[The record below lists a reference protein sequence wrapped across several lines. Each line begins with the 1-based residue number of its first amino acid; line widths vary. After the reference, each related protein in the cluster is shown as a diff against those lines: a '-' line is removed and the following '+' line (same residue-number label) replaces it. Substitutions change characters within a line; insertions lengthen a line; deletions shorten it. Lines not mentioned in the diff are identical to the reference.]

1 MIKRFTDKNMKSSNL
16 KSLDLRKKFFDYFI
30 KNGHE
35 KVASSSLIP
44 AQDPTILFT
53 NAGMN
58 QFKDVF
64 LGTEKR
70 SYKRAVS
77 IQKCVRAGGKHNDL
91 ENVGFTQRHLTFFE
105 MMGNFS
111 FGDYFKKE
119 AIKFAWDFL
128 TKEIGLDPKELYVSV
143 HITDQESYDIW
154 HKDMGI
160 PKEKIFKLGE
170 SNFWQMGDVGP
181 CGPCTEIFVD
191 RGSSFGCGKK
201 ECDLVC
207 GCDRFLEVW
216 NNVFMQFNRQADG
229 KDIPLKQTGVD
240 TGMGLERLTL
250 IVQNKDSVFTT
261 DLFDAVFAK
270 IEQLTGHKYATS
282 NADIQAAFN
291 VIGDHVRSSTFLIA
305 DGCAPSN
312 EGRGYVLR
320 KIIRRAALFAQRL
333 VNENKGMDPK
343 SKFGM
348 TDAKASV
355 IFPQVSLALID
366 DMKSVYPELELHK
379 ERIASVLQSE
389 IERFADNL
397 VRGKKILQDYIAKHD
412 KEKTVDGEHAF
423 MLYDTYGFPL
433 EVTKLIA
440 LEHKYSVDEIGF
452 EKRMEEQRARSGK
465 KMKEAAPIA
474 GSALDGVSSVF
485 TGYESL
491 QETSK
496 VQAILIDDAQTSSVD
511 VGTTCWFAPEKTPF
525 YVACGGQVND
535 QGAVEVAG
543 KQTQILDL
551 KKIGDAILIKIVAP
565 AKLKVGDS
573 VVMLVDQFSR
583 LQTMKNHTATHLLQ
597 AALQQIFGKSVKQA
611 GSIVTPDYL
620 RFDYTYH
627 KPLTPEEIKAI
638 ENLVNQK
645 IWDNIPVVIKNT
657 TFKQAVSEGVIAF
670 FGDKYNPESVRAIV
684 VGDFSAELCGGTHV
698 RATGDIGMFKIT
710 EEISLAA
717 GQRRMVA
724 ITGFK
729 AVQQFQ
735 QDFSIVKKLCQD
747 FKIKPE
753 AVLQAVDGLQTKIKD
768 LQKDLKSAKQILLKS
783 QMPELLSRIEKI
795 GSIPFSYFL
804 FAAQDYSL
812 DDIRDFV
819 QQVQKQNPGFYILF
833 QHDGSKTNFIAS
845 VDKTFADKVALSEL
859 KVWLQQNYGLAGG
872 GSNVMIQGSGAAVD
886 VKKIEQG
893 IKTWLQSKV
902 S

>member
-1 MIKRFTDKNMKSSNL
+1 MKSSNL
-16 KSLDLRKKFFDYFI
+16 KSLDLRKKFFDFFV
-30 KNGHE
+30 KHGHE

-111 FGDYFKKE
+111 FGDYFKKD

-143 HITDQESYDIW
+143 HLTDQESYDIW
-154 HKDMGI
+154 NKEMGI

-181 CGPCTEIFVD
+181 CGPCSEIFVD
-191 RGSSFGCGKK
+191 RGPNYGCGKK
-201 ECDLVC
+201 ECDLAC

-229 KDIPLKQTGVD
+229 QDIPLKQTGVD

-270 IEQLTGHKYATS
+270 IEQLTGHKYASS

-312 EGRGYVLR
+312 DGRGYVLR
-320 KIIRRAALFAQRL
+320 KIIRRAALFAQKISDK
-333 VNENKGMDPK
+333 N
-343 SKFGM
+343 
-348 TDAKASV
+348 
-355 IFPQVSLALID
+355 IFPQISLALIE

-397 VRGKKILQDYIAKHD
+397 VRGKRILQDYIAKQG

-440 LEHKYSVDEIGF
+440 LEHKFSVDEIGF
-452 EKRMEEQRARSGK
+452 EQRMEEQRARSGK

-474 GSALDGVSSVF
+474 GSALDGVTSFF

-491 QETSK
+491 QETSNVQVLLVDDAK
-496 VQAILIDDAQTSSVD
+496 TLSVQA
-511 VGTTCWFAPEKTPF
+511 GTTCWFAPEKTPF

-535 QGAVEVAG
+535 QGTVEFAG
-543 KQTQILDL
+543 QQTQILDL
-551 KKIGDAILIKIVAP
+551 KKNGDAILIKIVASAP
-565 AKLKVGDS
+565 LKVGDS
-573 VVMLVDQFSR
+573 VVMRVDQFSR

-627 KPLTPEEIKAI
+627 KPLTAEEIKAI

-645 IWDNIPVVIKNT
+645 IWDNLPVVIKNT
-657 TFKQAVSEGVIAF
+657 TFKQAVSDGVIAF
-670 FGDKYNPESVRAIV
+670 FGDKYNPENVRAII

-698 RATGDIGMFKIT
+698 RATGDIGLFKIT

-735 QDFSIVKKLCQD
+735 QDFSIVKKMCQD

-753 AVLQAVDGLQTKIKD
+753 AVLENVDGLHNKIKD
-768 LQKDLKSAKQILLKS
+768 LQKELKSAKQMLLKS
-783 QMPELLSRIEKI
+783 QTPELLARIEKI
-795 GSIPFSYFL
+795 GAVPFAHLL
-804 FAAQDYSL
+804 FAAEDYSL
-812 DDIRDFV
+812 DDIREFV
-819 QQVQKQNPGFYILF
+819 GMVQKQHPGFYVML
-833 QHDGSKTNFIAS
+833 QADGSKINFIAS
-845 VDKTFADKVALSEL
+845 VDKTLVDKVSLPEL
-859 KVWLQQNYGLAGG
+859 KIWLQQNHGLTGG
-872 GSNVMIQGSGAAVD
+872 GSNMMIQGSGAAVD
-886 VKKIEQG
+886 VNKIIQG
-893 IKTWLQSKV
+893 IKTWLQEKKS
-902 S
+902 

>member
-1 MIKRFTDKNMKSSNL
+1 MKSSNL
-16 KSLDLRKKFFDYFI
+16 KSLDLRKKFFDFFV
-30 KNGHE
+30 KHGHE

-111 FGDYFKKE
+111 FGDYFKKD

-128 TKEIGLDPKELYVSV
+128 TKEIGLDSEKLFVSV
-143 HITDQESYDIW
+143 HLTDQESYDIW

-191 RGSSFGCGKK
+191 RGPSYGCGNK
-201 ECDLVC
+201 ECDLAC
-207 GCDRFLEVW
+207 GCDRFMEVW

-229 KDIPLKQTGVD
+229 QDIPLKQTGVD

-270 IEQLTGHKYATS
+270 IEQLTGHKYASS

-312 EGRGYVLR
+312 DGRGYVLR
-320 KIIRRAALFAQRL
+320 KIIRRAALFAQKLTALAVIPDSDLGSR
-333 VNENKGMDPK
+333 PK
-343 SKFGM
+343 KNLN
-348 TDAKASV
+348 
-355 IFPQVSLALID
+355 IFPQVSLALIE

-397 VRGKKILQDYIAKHD
+397 IRGKRILQDYIAQAG

-440 LEHKYSVDEIGF
+440 LEHKFSVDESGF

-474 GSALDGVSSVF
+474 GSALDGISSTF

-491 QETSK
+491 QETSNIQ
-496 VQAILIDDAQTSSVD
+496 VLLVDDAKITSVD
-511 VGTTCWFAPEKTPF
+511 TGTTCWFAPEKTPF

-535 QGAVEVAG
+535 QGTVEFAG
-543 KQTQILDL
+543 QQTQILDL
-551 KKIGDAILIKIVAP
+551 KKNGDAILIKIVAP
-565 AKLKVGDS
+565 APLKVGES
-573 VVMLVDQFSR
+573 VVMRVDQFSR

-638 ENLVNQK
+638 ENLINQR

-657 TFKQAVSEGVIAF
+657 TFKQAVSDGVIAF
-670 FGDKYNPESVRAIV
+670 FGDKYNPENVRAII

-735 QDFSIVKKLCQD
+735 QDFSIVKKMCQD
-747 FKIKPE
+747 FKIKSE
-753 AVLQAVDGLQTKIKD
+753 TVLENVDSLHNKIKD
-768 LQKDLKSAKQILLKS
+768 LQKELKSAKQMLLKS
-783 QMPELLSRIEKI
+783 QTPELLARIEKI
-795 GSIPFSYFL
+795 GAVSFAHLS
-804 FAAQDYSL
+804 FAAQDYAL
-812 DDIRDFV
+812 EDIREFM
-819 QQVQKQNPGFYILF
+819 QTIQKQNPGLYLAL
-833 QHDGSKTNFIAS
+833 QVDQSKINFMVS
-845 VDKTFADKVALSEL
+845 LDKGLADKIALSEL
-859 KVWLQQNYGLAGG
+859 KTFLQQNYGLTGG
-872 GSNVMIQGSGAAVD
+872 GSNVMIQGSGAAID
-886 VKKIEQG
+886 SKQIYQG
-893 IKTWLQSKV
+893 IKTWLQSKNL
-902 S
+902 

>member
-1 MIKRFTDKNMKSSNL
+1 MKLSHL
-16 KSLDLRKKFFDYFI
+16 KSVDLRKKFFDYFV
-30 KNGHE
+30 KHGHE

-111 FGDYFKKE
+111 FGDYFKKD

-128 TKEIGLDPKELYVSV
+128 TKEVGLDSEKLFVSV
-143 HITDQESYDIW
+143 HLTDQESYDIW

-191 RGSSFGCGKK
+191 RGSQYGCGKK
-201 ECDLVC
+201 ECDLAC
-207 GCDRFLEVW
+207 GCDRFMEVW

-229 KDIPLKQTGVD
+229 QDIPLKQTGVD
-240 TGMGLERLTL
+240 TGMGLERLTV
-250 IVQNKDSVFTT
+250 IVQNKDSVFAT

-282 NADIQAAFN
+282 SADIQAAFN

-312 EGRGYVLR
+312 DGRGYVLR
-320 KIIRRAALFAQRL
+320 KIIRRAALFAQKIS
-333 VNENKGMDPK
+333 NKN
-343 SKFGM
+343 
-348 TDAKASV
+348 
-355 IFPQVSLALID
+355 IFPQVSLALIE
-366 DMKSVYPELELHK
+366 DMKSIYPELYLHK
-379 ERIASVLQSE
+379 DRIVSVLESE

-397 VRGKKILQDYIAKHD
+397 VRGKKILQEYIVQKG

-440 LEHKYSVDEIGF
+440 LEHNFSVDESGF
-452 EKRMEEQRARSGK
+452 ETRMEEQRARSGK
-465 KMKEAAPIA
+465 KMKEAAPVA
-474 GSALDGVSSVF
+474 GSALEGISSTF

-496 VQAILIDDAQTSSVD
+496 VLALLVDDVKTSTVD
-511 VGTTCWFAPEKTPF
+511 VGTTCWFASEKTPL

-535 QGAVEVAG
+535 QGTIEISG

-565 AKLKVGDS
+565 AQIKVGDS
-573 VVMLVDQFSR
+573 VIMQVDQFSR

-627 KPLTPEEIKAI
+627 KPMTPEEIKAI

-657 TFKQAVSEGVIAF
+657 TFKQAVSDGVIAF
-670 FGDKYNPESVRAIV
+670 FGDKYNPENVRAIV

-729 AVQQFQ
+729 AVQEFQ

-747 FKIKPE
+747 LKIKPE
-753 AVLQAVDGLQTKIKD
+753 TIFETVDGLHNKIKD
-768 LQKDLKSAKQILLKS
+768 LQKLLKS
-783 QMPELLSRIEKI
+783 TKQTILKQQMPEFLSRIEKV
-795 GSIPFSYFL
+795 GSVSASYFL
-804 FAAQDYSL
+804 FPAQDYAF
-812 DDIRDFV
+812 DDIKEFL
-819 QQVQKQNPGFYILF
+819 QTIQKQNPGLYLALQVDQAKI
-833 QHDGSKTNFIAS
+833 NFIVS
-845 VDKTFADKVALSEL
+845 LDKSLADKVALSDL
-859 KVWLQQNYGLAGG
+859 KTLLQQNYGLTGG
-872 GSNVMIQGSGAAVD
+872 GSNVMIQGSGAAAVD
-886 VKKIEQG
+886 AKQVYQG
-893 IKTWLQSKV
+893 IKTWLQSKNL
-902 S
+902 

>member
-1 MIKRFTDKNMKSSNL
+1 MKLSNL
-16 KSLDLRKKFFDYFI
+16 KSLDLRKKFFDFFM
-30 KNGHE
+30 KHGHE
-35 KVASSSLIP
+35 KIVSSSLIP

-111 FGDYFKKE
+111 FGDYFKKD

-128 TKEIGLDPKELYVSV
+128 TKEIGLNPKKLYVSV
-143 HITDQESYDIW
+143 HLTDQESYDIW
-154 HKDMGI
+154 HQEMGI

-191 RGSSFGCGKK
+191 RGPSYGCGKK
-201 ECDLVC
+201 ECDLAC

-229 KDIPLKQTGVD
+229 QDIPLKQTGVD

-270 IEQLTGHKYATS
+270 IEQLTGYKYVSS

-312 EGRGYVLR
+312 DGRGYVLR
-320 KIIRRAALFAQRL
+320 KIIRRAALFAQKL
-333 VNENKGMDPK
+333 TDEN
-343 SKFGM
+343 
-348 TDAKASV
+348 
-355 IFPQVSLALID
+355 IFPQISLALIE

-379 ERIASVLQSE
+379 DRITSVLQSE

-397 VRGKKILQDYIAKHD
+397 VRGKKILQDYIAKQG

-440 LEHKYSVDEIGF
+440 FEHKFSVDEIGF
-452 EKRMEEQRARSGK
+452 EKRMEQQRARSGK
-465 KMKEAAPIA
+465 KMKEAAPVA
-474 GSALDGVSSVF
+474 GSALDGVHSVF

-491 QETSK
+491 QEQSK
-496 VQAILIDDAQTSSVD
+496 VIALLVDDVSTTAVD
-511 VGTTCWFAPEKTPF
+511 VGVTCWLACKKTPF
-525 YVACGGQVND
+525 YVACGGQIND
-535 QGAVEVAG
+535 QGTVEVAG
-543 KQTQILDL
+543 KSTQILDL
-551 KKIGDAILIKIVAP
+551 KKIGDAILIKIIAP
-565 AKLKVGDS
+565 AHLKIGDN
-573 VVMLVDQFSR
+573 VMMQVDQFSR

-611 GSIVTPDYL
+611 GSIVTSDYL

-657 TFKQAVSEGVIAF
+657 TFKQAVSDGVIAF
-670 FGDKYNPESVRAIV
+670 FGDKYNPDNVRAIV

-698 RATGDIGMFKIT
+698 RATGDIGLFKIT

-735 QDFSIVKKLCQD
+735 QDFSIVKKICQD
-747 FKIKPE
+747 FKIKSE
-753 AVLQAVDGLQTKIKD
+753 TVLENVDGLQNKIKD
-768 LQKDLKSAKQILLKS
+768 LQKELKSAKQMLLKS
-783 QMPELLSRIEKI
+783 QMPEFLTRIEKI
-795 GSIPFSYFL
+795 GSVSFGYHL
-804 FAAQDYSL
+804 FAAQDYAV
-812 DDIRDFV
+812 DDIREFV
-819 QQVQKQNPGFYILF
+819 TTIQKQHSGFYIML
-833 QHDGSKTNFIAS
+833 QTDGLKINFIAS
-845 VDKTFADKVALSEL
+845 VDKSLIDQVSLLEL
-859 KVWLQQNYGLAGG
+859 KIWLQQHYNLTGG
-872 GSNVMIQGSGAAVD
+872 GSTVMIQGSGAAVD
-886 VKKIEQG
+886 IQQLIQG
-893 IKTWLQSKV
+893 IKTWLQIKKA
-902 S
+902 